1 MMSNCIICNKKETR
15 SRPLLA
21 TTNICTECTNNINTD
36 NYEINEIPASIDTT
50 GISSLEQQSDE
61 NDRFDSTDR
70 EKEMDIN
77 DEEDIV
83 NRDGIDI
90 NVNENYK
97 DALLASL
104 YSQIEFLRNE
114 LEEKNFLI
122 RTLLIKEGDVYN
134 YIARN
139 SNDGDNSTSS
149 CTTSITTVTNIQE
162 KEIDLANEEDIS
174 VTPCTT
180 FSSPALNNIE
190 ESEPDHNNETMV
202 SDDIDFNTL
211 YLQYVRDRKE
221 LIEININNQLNMY
234 RSDRHEKFIS
244 TLNLTKCNNVAGENH
259 TRLNDVSNNR
269 LEDTAFTLE
278 KTVWTKGTVL
288 ITGDSLVLGL
298 QEKKMGKNVKV
309 RGFSGGNIND
319 FYTYLIPLLR
329 KKPSYIILM
338 VGTNDATMK
347 SSEKL
352 LAELLALKN
361 WILEVLPEVIIT
373 ISCPTIRNDNQ
384 KARLTILH
392 LRKKLNDLKLSTI
405 INDNIGENH
414 LGRKGLHLNNRG
426 SARLAMNYLAH
437 IRRH

>member
-1 MMSNCIICNKKETR
+1 
-15 SRPLLA
+15 
-21 TTNICTECTNNINTD
+21 
-36 NYEINEIPASIDTT
+36 
-50 GISSLEQQSDE
+50 
-61 NDRFDSTDR
+61 
-70 EKEMDIN
+70 MDIN

-97 DALLASL
+97 DAL

-162 KEIDLANEEDIS
+162 KEIDLANKEDIS

-234 RSDRHEKFIS
+234 RSDRHDKFIS

-269 LEDTAFTLE
+269 LEGSAFTLE

>member
-36 NYEINEIPASIDTT
+36 NYEINEIPASIATT

-61 NDRFDSTDR
+61 NERFDSTDR
-70 EKEMDIN
+70 GKEMDIN

-174 VTPCTT
+174 VTP

-190 ESEPDHNNETMV
+190 ESEPDH
-202 SDDIDFNTL
+202 
-211 YLQYVRDRKE
+211 
-221 LIEININNQLNMY
+221 LI
-234 RSDRHEKFIS
+234 
-244 TLNLTKCNNVAGENH
+244 
-259 TRLNDVSNNR
+259 TRLWF
-269 LEDTAFTLE
+269 LMTLILTPSTYSMFGTE
-278 KTVWTKGTVL
+278 K
-288 ITGDSLVLGL
+288 S
-298 QEKKMGKNVKV
+298 
-309 RGFSGGNIND
+309 
-319 FYTYLIPLLR
+319 
-329 KKPSYIILM
+329 
-338 VGTNDATMK
+338 
-347 SSEKL
+347 
-352 LAELLALKN
+352 
-361 WILEVLPEVIIT
+361 
-373 ISCPTIRNDNQ
+373 
-384 KARLTILH
+384 
-392 LRKKLNDLKLSTI
+392 
-405 INDNIGENH
+405 
-414 LGRKGLHLNNRG
+414 
-426 SARLAMNYLAH
+426 
-437 IRRH
+437 

>member
-1 MMSNCIICNKKETR
+1 MSNCIICNKKETR
-15 SRPLLA
+15 LRPLLA

-70 EKEMDIN
+70 GKEMDIN

-162 KEIDLANEEDIS
+162 KEIDHANEEDIS

-180 FSSPALNNIE
+180 FSNPALNNIE
-190 ESEPDHNNETMV
+190 ESEPDHNNEK
-202 SDDIDFNTL
+202 SI
-211 YLQYVRDRKE
+211 
-221 LIEININNQLNMY
+221 LI
-234 RSDRHEKFIS
+234 IS
-244 TLNLTKCNNVAGENH
+244 
-259 TRLNDVSNNR
+259 
-269 LEDTAFTLE
+269 
-278 KTVWTKGTVL
+278 
-288 ITGDSLVLGL
+288 
-298 QEKKMGKNVKV
+298 
-309 RGFSGGNIND
+309 
-319 FYTYLIPLLR
+319 
-329 KKPSYIILM
+329 
-338 VGTNDATMK
+338 
-347 SSEKL
+347 
-352 LAELLALKN
+352 
-361 WILEVLPEVIIT
+361 
-373 ISCPTIRNDNQ
+373 
-384 KARLTILH
+384 
-392 LRKKLNDLKLSTI
+392 
-405 INDNIGENH
+405 
-414 LGRKGLHLNNRG
+414 
-426 SARLAMNYLAH
+426 
-437 IRRH
+437 